1 MKREIMNKC
10 TNKPMIAAIRQPL
23 RYAGVLAAL
32 WLLAGCSTPY
42 NAVTKTAKV
51 IWDPDIPVGYP
62 EDLPS
67 RVDLTMLAEPDVN
80 PNESLAPT
88 PVAFQVIEMR
98 DSSRLMA
105 ADFDQLL
112 TQLEKSLG
120 RNYIDHS
127 DYTLIPGQFKFVES
141 FEISKDTRFIGVIAF
156 YAYPNLSQWKKVVRV
171 DPVGG
176 RYHLL
181 VNLRARDVQLKRAD
195 ES

>member
-1 MKREIMNKC
+1 MKYCKWNLR
-10 TNKPMIAAIRQPL
+10 IAA
-23 RYAGVLAAL
+23 VLL
-32 WLLAGCSTPY
+32 MGLGILLAGCSTPY

-51 IWDPDIPVGYP
+51 IWDPDIPVGYA

-88 PVAFQVIEMR
+88 PIAFQVIEMR

-112 TQLEKSLG
+112 GELEPSLG

-127 DYTLIPGQFKFVES
+127 DYTLVPGQFKFIES
-141 FEISKDTRFIGVIAF
+141 FEIDKDTRFIGVIGF
-156 YAYPNLSQWKKVVRV
+156 YAYPNLSQWKKVVKV

-181 VNLRARDVQLKRAD
+181 VNLRDREVQLRKSD

>member
-1 MKREIMNKC
+1 MKYCKWSLLV
-10 TNKPMIAAIRQPL
+10 A
-23 RYAGVLAAL
+23 VLA
-32 WLLAGCSTPY
+32 LAGCSTPY

-51 IWDPDIPVGYP
+51 LWDPDIPVGYP

-88 PVAFQVIEMR
+88 PIAFQIVELR
-98 DSSRLMA
+98 DSSRIMA

-112 TQLEKSLG
+112 TELEDSLG
-120 RNYIDHS
+120 RNYIDHA
-127 DYTLIPGQFKFVES
+127 DYTLVPGQFKFVEP
-141 FEISKDTRFIGVIAF
+141 FEISDETRFIGVIAF

-171 DPVGG
+171 DPMGG

-181 VNLRARDVQLKRAD
+181 VNLREREVQLTRSD

>member
-1 MKREIMNKC
+1 MKR
-10 TNKPMIAAIRQPL
+10 AIKTKRVNRKTAGLTLQPW
-23 RYAGVLAAL
+23 RAISAL
-32 WLLAGCSTPY
+32 LTLLLLVGCSTPY

-51 IWDPDIPVGYP
+51 IWDPSIPVGYP
-62 EDLPS
+62 EEQPS

-88 PVAFQVIEMR
+88 PIAFQIIEMR

-120 RNYIDHS
+120 RNYIEHS
-127 DYTLIPGQFKFVES
+127 DYTLIPGQFKFVEP
-141 FEISKDTRFIGVIAF
+141 FNVSKDTRFIGVIAF

-171 DPVGG
+171 DPLGG

-181 VNLRARDVQLKRAD
+181 VNLRARDVQLKRSD

>member
-1 MKREIMNKC
+1 MKTCKWNLLPA
-10 TNKPMIAAIRQPL
+10 T
-23 RYAGVLAAL
+23 LAMVFV
-32 WLLAGCSTPY
+32 LAGCSTPY
-42 NAVTKTAKV
+42 HAVTKTAKV
-51 IWDPDIPVGYP
+51 LWDPDIPVGYA

-67 RVDLTMLAEPDVN
+67 RVDLTMVAEPGVN

-88 PVAFQVIEMR
+88 PIAFQIIEMR
-98 DSSRLMA
+98 DSSLLMA
-105 ADFDQLL
+105 GDFDQLL
-112 TQLEKSLG
+112 NNLKSSLG

-127 DYTLIPGQFKFVES
+127 DYTLVPGQFKFVEP

-181 VNLRARDVQLKRAD
+181 VNLRDREVQLKRS
-195 ES
+195 EET